1 MKRLLQI
8 FLPLLLLLPAPC
20 LAQPLRLTV
29 SVEPVAWLVRNVAG
43 QRAKVDT
50 LLPAGAC
57 PETFRPG
64 PKALRAAAASDLV
77 LFVGGGFEDP
87 WLALLL
93 EARPDLRLAMLGLG
107 LAEDGDRNLFGI
119 WLDPARAKILA
130 RHAAQALEL
139 LDQDGTEEYR
149 GNLQELEARLDRLDG
164 RVAALFQDL
173 DERRLFFCGR
183 PDWIWLARAQG
194 LVQKAVAGPLDMPS
208 PSEQKEALLQARRC
222 RAQYILD
229 RPRCGSKAARALA
242 LRLKAEILPVDPLAR
257 DYEDNLLAA
266 ARRIRA
272 ALCLRLP

>member
-1 MKRLLQI
+1 MKRLLPLL
-8 FLPLLLLLPAPC
+8 LPLLLLLPAPC

-43 QRAKVDT
+43 QRATVDT

-57 PETFRPG
+57 PETFHPG
-64 PKALRAAAASDLV
+64 PKALQAAVASDLV
-77 LFVGGGFEDP
+77 LFVGGDFEDP

-107 LAEDGDRNLFGI
+107 LAENMDRNLFGI

-130 RHAAQALEL
+130 RRAAQALEL
-139 LDQDGTEEYR
+139 LDQDRAEEYR
-149 GNLQELEARLDRLDG
+149 QNLQELEARLDRLG
-164 RVAALFQDL
+164 EQVTALFQDL

-183 PDWIWLARAQG
+183 PDWTWLARAQG
-194 LVQKAVAGPLDMPS
+194 LDQKAVAGPLDMPS
-208 PSEQKEALLQARRC
+208 PSEQKTALIEARRC
-222 RAQYILD
+222 GAQYVLD

-242 LRLKAEILPVDPLAR
+242 LRLKTQILPVDPLAR

-272 ALCLRLP
+272 ALCLKLP

>member
-1 MKRLLQI
+1 MKRLLQLL
-8 FLPLLLLLPAPC
+8 LPLLLLLPAPC
-20 LAQPLRLTV
+20 PAQPLRLTV
-29 SVEPVAWLVRNVAG
+29 SVEPLAWLVRNVAG
-43 QRAKVDT
+43 PRATVDA

-64 PKALRAAAASDLV
+64 PKALRTAVAADLV
-77 LFVGGGFEDP
+77 LLVGGGFEDP

-93 EARPDLRLAMLGLG
+93 EVRPDLRLAMLGLG
-107 LAEDGDRNLFGI
+107 LAESMDRDLFGI

-139 LDQDGTEEYR
+139 LNQDGGGEYR
-149 GNLQELEARLDRLDG
+149 QNLQELETRLDLLNE
-164 RVAALFQDL
+164 RVTALFQDL

-183 PDWIWLARAQG
+183 PDWTWLARAQG
-194 LVQKAVAGPLDMPS
+194 LEQKAVAGPLDMPP
-208 PSEQKEALLQARRC
+208 PSAQKEALLQAKRC
-222 RAQYILD
+222 GAQYILD

-242 LRLKAEILPVDPLAR
+242 LRLKAKILPVDPMDR